1 MEHYIVYSDRSI
13 WSLLS
18 LKSGLFKYL
27 GAMAISWKICL
38 LFGQY
43 TVDGI
48 SHKSSHK
55 FLSLR
60 IQVFVLRSFIFSQ
73 DF

>member
-1 MEHYIVYSDRSI
+1 MEHCIVYSDKSI
-13 WSLLS
+13 LSLLS

-27 GAMAISWKICL
+27 VAMTISWKICL

-48 SHKSSHK
+48 SHKFSHI
-55 FLSLR
+55 FLSLC